1 MISKV
6 KDHLLSLID
15 RGLVGKVINKLEM
28 FANADIKKVDNL
40 IEYLTRFK
48 DCVHYQKFK
57 DLGLPIGSGEVES
70 SHKYIPQKRL
80 KIAGATWHPNT
91 INPMLALRII
101 KANNWWNEFWN
112 QYNETLDLKGENSD
126 NNSHLNLVA

>member
-6 KDHLLSLID
+6 KEHLLSLID
-15 RGLVGKVINKLEM
+15 RGQAGIVLKKLAYFTGKGTKEI
-28 FANADIKKVDNL
+28 DNL
-40 IEYLTRFK
+40 VKYLTGFK
-48 DCVHYQKFK
+48 DCVHYQNFK

-80 KIAGATWHPNT
+80 KIAGATWHPKT